1 MNKYK
6 NSIRKRIALLIL
18 PILACIISMLI
29 CMIYCA
35 KSYNKSVK
43 FYTDSYYKAATF
55 SADLT
60 KFNTQVQNYL
70 RYGGDHYLNQVYSAY
85 DDAKDSFSKLYD
97 IRYDFTNGARYEI
110 ENINTRFSN
119 IAVELETVSEK
130 SDNVLSL
137 SDSITSINTHMD
149 KVLDISVENGNA
161 EYKERQLGITIA
173 IAVMIIVFVAS
184 VLLSIY
190 LFYVIHKKVTKP
202 IDDIADWSR
211 MFKEDYADMAD
222 LKDYEDDEIG
232 ELSRSFNLVKQ
243 KLVEANQLKKE
254 SEKALRKLKEEEEY
268 KKKFVKQLY
277 DEKRE
282 KESISAEAKRDG
294 LTGLYNRRSF
304 DALIDDYVAKKP
316 GGKDGALFLIDMD
329 NFKSVNDTLGHLAG
343 DEALKTLA
351 GVMRI
356 VFPGGYLGRYGG
368 DEFIAFAIG
377 VSKED
382 ALSKLGQELCHKM
395 DKNFEYGGKVA
406 KISVSVGI
414 ADTVGVDD
422 YSELYMRA
430 DKALY
435 YAKEHGRN
443 QYKLAS
449 TLQE

>member
-1 MNKYK
+1 M
-6 NSIRKRIALLIL
+6 
-18 PILACIISMLI
+18 
-29 CMIYCA
+29 
-35 KSYNKSVK
+35 
-43 FYTDSYYKAATF
+43 
-55 SADLT
+55 
-60 KFNTQVQNYL
+60 
-70 RYGGDHYLNQVYSAY
+70 
-85 DDAKDSFSKLYD
+85 
-97 IRYDFTNGARYEI
+97 
-110 ENINTRFSN
+110 
-119 IAVELETVSEK
+119 
-130 SDNVLSL
+130 
-137 SDSITSINTHMD
+137 
-149 KVLDISVENGNA
+149 
-161 EYKERQLGITIA
+161 
-173 IAVMIIVFVAS
+173 
-184 VLLSIY
+184 
-190 LFYVIHKKVTKP
+190 
-202 IDDIADWSR
+202 
-211 MFKEDYADMAD
+211 
-222 LKDYEDDEIG
+222 
-232 ELSRSFNLVKQ
+232 
-243 KLVEANQLKKE
+243 
-254 SEKALRKLKEEEEY
+254 
-268 KKKFVKQLY
+268 
-277 DEKRE
+277 
-282 KESISAEAKRDG
+282 
-294 LTGLYNRRSF
+294 
-304 DALIDDYVAKKP
+304 
-316 GGKDGALFLIDMD
+316 FLIDMD